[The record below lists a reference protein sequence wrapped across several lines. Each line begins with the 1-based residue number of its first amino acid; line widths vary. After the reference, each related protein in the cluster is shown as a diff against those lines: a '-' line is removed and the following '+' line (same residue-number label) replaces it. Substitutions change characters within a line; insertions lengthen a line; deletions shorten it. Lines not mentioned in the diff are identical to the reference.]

1 MSTMYQ
7 TPSGPVQEPVEV
19 DLWSYGGVPL
29 GHVGAFD
36 SMIFNFVERAADTAT
51 LVLPLTELTAQLLPC
66 DGTVLIVAR
75 ISGATHVSTPVSV
88 QVASGDDPAVA
99 TVTVTSAGGWTLL
112 DGQVIPPGLE
122 DGLVTPD
129 AEYEVTGPLETVVKR
144 LITIGTLRCTHP
156 VYILPD
162 QGRGPT
168 VTVSGAWETVGDTVK
183 GLVSG
188 TGFRLRVDG
197 WAPGDPQPDPDL
209 QLQWPCV
216 VVDVVPYRVRDG
228 LVWSVP
234 GGDVSSWSVKQSRA
248 TATRVVVSNQAD
260 DLVDRYSDEAA
271 LPVASWWQSREVF
284 EHVEDPKG
292 LGENGVDPYRV
303 KENLAETAQAVLSSS
318 AASMEVSATIAAGGA
333 WRFGRDGGALS
344 YDVGDFAA
352 VVLPVIGEVRQ
363 VITEVEVKVTPSE
376 FSVTPTVGTPDSASL
391 SAFASVADVAR
402 RVGRLERKS

>member
-1 MSTMYQ
+1 MTTMYQ
-7 TPSGPVQEPVEV
+7 TPDGPVQEPITV
-19 DLWSYGGVPL
+19 DLWEYGGVPL

-36 SMIFNFVERAADTAT
+36 SMTFAFAEKTADTAI
-51 LVLPLTELTAQLLPC
+51 LVVPMTDLTAQLIPC

-75 ISGATHVSTPVSV
+75 VNGATHVSTPVSV
-88 QVASGDDPAVA
+88 KVASDEDPSQATM
-99 TVTVTSAGGWTLL
+99 TVTAAGGWTLL

-129 AEYEVTGPLETVVKR
+129 AEYDLTGPLETVVKR

-168 VTVSGAWETVGDTVK
+168 VSVSGAWDSVGDTVRD
-183 GLVSG
+183 LVAG
-188 TGFRLRVDG
+188 TGFRVRADG
-197 WAPGDPQPDPDL
+197 WAPGDVQPDPDL
-209 QLQWPCV
+209 QLRWPCV

-234 GGDVSSWSVKQSRA
+234 GGDVSTWSVEQSRA
-248 TATRVVVSNQAD
+248 TATRVVVSNQAE

-271 LPVASWWQSREVF
+271 RPSASWWQTREVF
-284 EHVEDPKG
+284 RNVDDPKG

-303 KENLAETAQAVLSSS
+303 KENLAATAQAVLSES
-318 AASMEVSATIAAGGA
+318 AASLGVSATIAAGGA

-344 YDVGDFAA
+344 YDVGDYAT
-352 VVLPVIGEVRQ
+352 VLLPVIGEVKQ
-363 VITEVEVKVTPSE
+363 VVTEVEVKITPDE
-376 FSVTPTVGTPDSASL
+376 FSVTPTVGTPDSGTL
-391 SAFASVADVAR
+391 SAFSSVADVAR